1 MATKILIVDDSE
13 TIRQQVRFA
22 LPPADFVV
30 LEASDGLEGLEQVAQ
45 EDDIALVLLDVNMPR
60 LGGLDMLER
69 LRAEPKHSQVAVLM
83 LTTEVER
90 SLIERAKRAGAKGW
104 LIKPVKPEL
113 LLAAVTK
120 FIHSGE

>member
-1 MATKILIVDDSE
+1 MAKKILIVDDSE

-22 LPPADFVV
+22 LPRDDFVV
-30 LEASDGLEGLEQVAQ
+30 LEASDGLEGLEQVAR
-45 EDDIALVLLDVNMPR
+45 EDDIALVLIDVNMPR

-69 LRAEPKHSQVAVLM
+69 LRAEPKHGEVAVLM

-90 SLIERAKRAGAKGW
+90 SLIDRAKRAGAKGW

-120 FIHSGE
+120 FVRSGG